1 MRSLWKNQ
9 KKVFKRTYHI
19 KKLVNRRTPVDLNGL
34 NSQTQIICDIDKT
47 YLETK
52 FESLPQLIRVAL
64 EQPEEKITVRG
75 ASTVMSAARWGLP
88 GSAQKKEPA
97 GLHFVSASPPQMR
110 EVLESKLEMDGL
122 DWNSDTFKDQA
133 YNVRMGRMSL
143 LRQHTAYK
151 STAILEIMQTMAA
164 GSRVWL
170 IGDNAESDPYIYTGL
185 ALFQAG
191 QLPAEA
197 YLQYLKIANVEDEI
211 LADIEALLQEK
222 SPVTI
227 AGTLIRKV
235 PGAADIRLPPL
246 TDHIFFFENFFE
258 AALALTRQGIIPLH
272 NLSQMARLFHNRHG
286 FSREKIIGYLK
297 GMANGSDPAG
307 AEGTLEE
314 IIKYM
319 SSTPLK
325 APVRAITLPEPPLL
339 CSDRPAEMLL
349 DRAKEWIEMIHS
361 H

>member
-19 KKLVNRRTPVDLNGL
+19 KKLVNRRTPVDHNGL
-34 NSQTQIICDIDKT
+34 NSQVQIICDIDKT

-75 ASTVMSAARWGLP
+75 ASTVMNAARWGLP

-133 YNVRMGRMSL
+133 YNVRKGRMSL

-191 QLPAEA
+191 HLPASA
-197 YLQYLKIANVEDEI
+197 YLEYLKIANVEDEI
-211 LADIEALLQEK
+211 LEDIEALLQEK

-235 PGAADIRLPPL
+235 PGATDIRLPPL

-258 AALALTRQGIIPLH
+258 AALALIRQGIIPTH
-272 NLSQMARLFHNRHG
+272 NLSPIARLFHNRHG
-286 FSREKIIGYLK
+286 FSREKIIGYLQ
-297 GMANGSDPAG
+297 GMANDGGPAG
-307 AEGTLEE
+307 AEGSLEE
-314 IIKYM
+314 IIKYL
-319 SSTPLK
+319 SSPALQE
-325 APVRAITLPEPPLL
+325 PVRPISLPEPPSL
-339 CSDRPAEMLL
+339 CTDHQPGTLL
-349 DRAKEWIEMIHS
+349 DRARDWIQLIHGS
-361 H
+361 